1 MVLCQHLTTA
11 IIREVIAC
19 ATTLNAGYGTGKK
32 SGMTLDEFVALEG
45 WSAQS
50 TAGLPLQRVLERLN
64 VFQRIEL
71 KAIVYVGRG
80 DFAFVHQAELEAGE
94 DMDQASDIAHLMDMA
109 PLADYI
115 RAGVAKLG
123 IDLSLEGLAGTDVE
137 SAAKL
142 AVMEIAFVAGK
153 RREIQQAAE
162 EARQWLQKRK
172 LAAIIRNALRKQRR
186 GGE

>member
-1 MVLCQHLTTA
+1 
-11 IIREVIAC
+11 
-19 ATTLNAGYGTGKK
+19 
-32 SGMTLDEFVALEG
+32 
-45 WSAQS
+45 
-50 TAGLPLQRVLERLN
+50 
-64 VFQRIEL
+64 
-71 KAIVYVGRG
+71 
-80 DFAFVHQAELEAGE
+80 
-94 DMDQASDIAHLMDMA
+94 MDQASDIAHLMDMA